1 MRKCE
6 NGIAPDHHIEDIRIR
21 QFHFIRWGTPFEFAF
36 FFLLAVSVFSVPRCV
51 IGLFYF
57 WLEVL
62 LLRVVFVD
70 SSPLGHNGSGT
81 R

>member
-1 MRKCE
+1 MCDR
-6 NGIAPDHHIEDIRIR
+6 
-21 QFHFIRWGTPFEFAF
+21 AF
-36 FFLLAVSVFSVPRCV
+36 L
-51 IGLFYF
+51 F